1 MKKILLLSLSVAVLC
16 SCGKKESM
24 TQIADR
30 VYTLAAQQLKLM
42 APELPA
48 GVTPVH
54 VEADGEFIKSDAGSW
69 VSGFYPGSL
78 WLAYEYT
85 KDEELKALA
94 DRFTMDLDSL
104 VNFEPD
110 HDHGFR
116 VNCSYGNAYRITG
129 DKKYLPMIKWAAE
142 VLADRFNPVTGCTRS
157 WNHGKWEY
165 PVIIDNMMNLELLFN
180 ASSLFEDV
188 NYDDVCNT
196 HAMTTIRNHFRDDFS
211 TWHLVN
217 YSVEDGHVIGKQT
230 VQGYAD
236 DSMWAR
242 GESWALYGFTMMYRE
257 TQNEIYLRQAC
268 SIADLLLSR
277 LPEDGIPYWDFDCRD
292 IPDTYRDASAGCVM
306 ASAFLEL
313 AALSGNRAYREM
325 AERQI
330 RTLAGPGYLAQPGEQ
345 HGFILKHSV
354 GNLPG
359 GDQIDVPLTYADYY
373 FLEALSRLAGPAL
386 K

>member
-1 MKKILLLSLSVAVLC
+1 MKKILVIIAAVAAVC
-16 SCGKKESM
+16 ACTKQETMS
-24 TQIADR
+24 QIADR
-30 VYTLAAQQLKLM
+30 VYALADQQLKVM
-42 APELPA
+42 APELSA

-94 DRFTMDLDSL
+94 EKFTMDLDSL
-104 VNFEPD
+104 VNYEPD
-110 HDHGFR
+110 HDLGFR

-129 DKKYLPMIKWAAE
+129 DEKYLPMIKWAAE
-142 VLADRFNPVTGCTRS
+142 TLADRFNPVVGCTRS
-157 WNHGKWEY
+157 WNHGVWEY

-180 ASSLFEDV
+180 ATSLFEGV

-196 HAMTTIRNHFRDDFS
+196 HAQTTMKNHFREDYS
-211 TWHLVN
+211 TWHLIN
-217 YSVEDGHVIGKQT
+217 YSTEDGHVIGKQT

-242 GESWALYGFTMMYRE
+242 GESWALYGYTMMYRE
-257 TQNEIYLRQAC
+257 TRNEIYLQQAC
-268 SIADLLLSR
+268 NIADLLLRR
-277 LPEDGIPYWDFDCRD
+277 LPEDGIPYWDFDCKD
-292 IPDTYRDASAGCVM
+292 IPDTPRDASAGCIM
-306 ASAFLEL
+306 ASAFVEL
-313 AALSGNRAYREM
+313 AGLSGNQEYRAM
-325 AERQI
+325 AEKQI
-330 RTLAGPGYLAQPGEQ
+330 RTLASPEYLAQPGEQ

-354 GNLPG
+354 GNFPG

-373 FLEALSRLAGPAL
+373 FLEALSRL
-386 K
+386 